1 MRFADTTM
9 TGRSSH
15 HPLEGLTILQII
27 PALHGGGAERSVI
40 DGAEALASVGARALV
55 ASRGGR
61 LVGELQAKGGT
72 WIPFPADSKNPL
84 VMASNIGRLKA
95 LIRSERVAIVHAHSR
110 APAWAAW
117 SAARACGVPFITSYH
132 GVYGARSSAKAR
144 YNAVMARGDY
154 IIANSAFTAN
164 HVCETHPDA
173 ADRVRIIQC
182 GTDLN
187 IYAPSL
193 VDANRVAA
201 LRTRWRVQPHERVVL
216 LAARLTALKGHLV
229 LIEAARQMA
238 LEGLT
243 DTVFIL
249 AGDADGKD
257 RYVGS
262 IDTAIA
268 KAGLEGIVRRV
279 GFCEDMPAAY
289 RAAAVVVVPST
300 EPETFGR
307 VAAEAQA
314 MGTPV
319 IVSDLGAAPETVLSV
334 PAVEA
339 SRRTGW
345 RVPAGDASALAAAL
359 QEVLGLGAS
368 ARDALGQRARH
379 HIDIHF
385 SYEQAARRTLA
396 LYAEALGLAARPSPQ
411 DAMMQNGV
419 AQIASAALPGRTDVV
434 RAHAVGLPAA
444 HDRLPV
450 GYAAEPALA
459 APALA
464 GGHGLSGRNIL
475 QIIPALDAG
484 GAEQSTLDVA
494 QALAASGARSLVASE
509 GGRLVETLQREG
521 SLWIPFPAATKN
533 PLAMARNILRLQ
545 TLCRK
550 QRVDLIHVRSRAPA
564 WTAINVARR
573 LGLPFVTTY
582 HGAYS
587 ARLPVKSTYNS
598 IMARGDI
605 VIANSQY
612 TAREIFRQWPD
623 ARDRIR
629 ILYSGTNMAVFDPAR
644 IAPPQLDR
652 LRQLW
657 GIAPGQRVV
666 LLPARLTRW
675 KGQIEFIRAAALV
688 RASGFTDAVFILA
701 GDDQGRGDYTA
712 EIDALI
718 RDSGLDGV
726 VRRVGHCDDI
736 PAACLL
742 ADVVAV
748 PSIEPEAF
756 GRTA

>member
-1 MRFADTTM
+1 M
-9 TGRSSH
+9 
-15 HPLEGLTILQII
+15 
-27 PALHGGGAERSVI
+27 
-40 DGAEALASVGARALV
+40 
-55 ASRGGR
+55 
-61 LVGELQAKGGT
+61 
-72 WIPFPADSKNPL
+72 
-84 VMASNIGRLKA
+84 
-95 LIRSERVAIVHAHSR
+95 
-110 APAWAAW
+110 
-117 SAARACGVPFITSYH
+117 
-132 GVYGARSSAKAR
+132 
-144 YNAVMARGDY
+144 
-154 IIANSAFTAN
+154 
-164 HVCETHPDA
+164 
-173 ADRVRIIQC
+173 
-182 GTDLN
+182 
-187 IYAPSL
+187 
-193 VDANRVAA
+193 
-201 LRTRWRVQPHERVVL
+201 
-216 LAARLTALKGHLV
+216 
-229 LIEAARQMA
+229 
-238 LEGLT
+238 
-243 DTVFIL
+243 
-249 AGDADGKD
+249 
-257 RYVGS
+257 
-262 IDTAIA
+262 
-268 KAGLEGIVRRV
+268 
-279 GFCEDMPAAY
+279 
-289 RAAAVVVVPST
+289 
-300 EPETFGR
+300 
-307 VAAEAQA
+307 
-314 MGTPV
+314 
-319 IVSDLGAAPETVLSV
+319 
-334 PAVEA
+334 
-339 SRRTGW
+339 
-345 RVPAGDASALAAAL
+345 
-359 QEVLGLGAS
+359 
-368 ARDALGQRARH
+368 
-379 HIDIHF
+379 
-385 SYEQAARRTLA
+385 
-396 LYAEALGLAARPSPQ
+396 
-411 DAMMQNGV
+411 
-419 AQIASAALPGRTDVV
+419 
-434 RAHAVGLPAA
+434 
-444 HDRLPV
+444 
-450 GYAAEPALA
+450 A

-688 RASGFTDAVFILA
+688 RASGFADAVFILA

-756 GRTA
+756 GRTAVEAQAMGAPVVVSDLGALAETVRAPPDCPEPERTGWRVAPGNVEALTAGLMEALRLSPAERASMAARQRAQVVDVFSSARTVAGTLHIYQELIARRSARRP